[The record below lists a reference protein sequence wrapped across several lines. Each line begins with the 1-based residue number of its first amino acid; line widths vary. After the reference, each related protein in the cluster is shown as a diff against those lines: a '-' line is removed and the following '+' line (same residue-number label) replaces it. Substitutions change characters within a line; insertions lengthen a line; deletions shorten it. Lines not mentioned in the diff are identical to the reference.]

1 MAEIIVD
8 ANNEVEEKIEGLDTV
23 ARLQKEETTNE
34 EDANSLETEKPVE
47 ELPEK
52 FQGKSIEDIAKSY
65 SNLEQQS
72 GKQGN
77 ELGELRK
84 LADSLIQKNLQ
95 ESQTQS
101 TADTIEQELSDED
114 FVLNPV
120 EAVRKVVEE
129 SLKPIKEN
137 LTQTKVDNTLQR
149 IQTAHPDVSEIVN
162 DTNFQEWIMATKPR
176 QDMWARASN
185 GDFDYADELFT
196 QYKSLAS
203 RKDVEAENAI
213 QRAKEEDLKAAT
225 AISRGASPDVGTKG
239 KPNYRRA
246 ELIRLRMENP
256 KRYDSLSNEIRQAY
270 AEGRVL

>member
-1 MAEIIVD
+1 MAEILVD

-65 SNLEQQS
+65 SNLEQQY

-101 TADTIEQELSDED
+101 PADVIEQELSDED

-149 IQTAHPDVSEIVN
+149 IQTAHPDVS
-162 DTNFQEWIMATKPR
+162 
-176 QDMWARASN
+176 
-185 GDFDYADELFT
+185 
-196 QYKSLAS
+196 
-203 RKDVEAENAI
+203 
-213 QRAKEEDLKAAT
+213 
-225 AISRGASPDVGTKG
+225 
-239 KPNYRRA
+239 
-246 ELIRLRMENP
+246 
-256 KRYDSLSNEIRQAY
+256 
-270 AEGRVL
+270 

>member
-1 MAEIIVD
+1 MAEILVD

-65 SNLEQQS
+65 SNLEQQY

-101 TADTIEQELSDED
+101 TADVIEQELSDED

-162 DTNFQEWIMATKPR
+162 DTNFQEWVMATKPR

-225 AISRGASPDVGTKG
+225 AISRGASPDVGSKG

-256 KRYDSLSNEIRQAY
+256 KRYDSLSDEIAQAY
-270 AEGRVL
+270 AEGRVR

>member
-1 MAEIIVD
+1 MAEILVD

-65 SNLEQQS
+65 SNLEQQY

-225 AISRGASPDVGTKG
+225 AISRGASPDVGSKG

>member
-65 SNLEQQS
+65 SNLEQQY

>member
-1 MAEIIVD
+1 MAEILVD

-52 FQGKSIEDIAKSY
+52 FQGKSIEDIARSY
-65 SNLEQQS
+65 SNLEQQY

-101 TADTIEQELSDED
+101 TADVIEQELSDED

-162 DTNFQEWIMATKPR
+162 DTNFQEWVMATKPR

-225 AISRGASPDVGTKG
+225 AISRGASPDVGSKG

-256 KRYDSLSNEIRQAY
+256 KRYDSLSDEIAQAY
-270 AEGRVL
+270 AEGRVR

>member
-65 SNLEQQS
+65 SNLEQQY

-225 AISRGASPDVGTKG
+225 AISRGASPDVGSKG

>member
-1 MAEIIVD
+1 MAEILVD

-65 SNLEQQS
+65 SNLEQQY

-162 DTNFQEWIMATKPR
+162 DTNFQEWVMATKPR

-256 KRYDSLSNEIRQAY
+256 KRYDSLSDEIAQAY
-270 AEGRVL
+270 AEGRVR

>member
-1 MAEIIVD
+1 MAEILVD

-34 EDANSLETEKPVE
+34 EDANSLETEKPVD

-65 SNLEQQS
+65 SNLEQQY

-162 DTNFQEWIMATKPR
+162 DTNFQEWVMATKPR

-225 AISRGASPDVGTKG
+225 AISRGASPDVGSKG

-256 KRYDSLSNEIRQAY
+256 KRYDSLSDEIAQAY
-270 AEGRVL
+270 AEGRVR

>member
-1 MAEIIVD
+1 MAEILVD

-65 SNLEQQS
+65 SNLEQQY

-225 AISRGASPDVGTKG
+225 AISRGASPDVGSKG

-256 KRYDSLSNEIRQAY
+256 KRYDSLSDEIAQAY

>member
-1 MAEIIVD
+1 MAEILVD

-52 FQGKSIEDIAKSY
+52 FQGKSIEDIPKSY
-65 SNLEQQS
+65 SNLEQQY

-101 TADTIEQELSDED
+101 TADVIEQELSDED

-162 DTNFQEWIMATKPR
+162 DTNFQEWGMATKPR

-225 AISRGASPDVGTKG
+225 AISRGASPDVGSKG

-256 KRYDSLSNEIRQAY
+256 KRYDSLSDEIAQAY
-270 AEGRVL
+270 AEGRVR

>member
-1 MAEIIVD
+1 M
-8 ANNEVEEKIEGLDTV
+8 
-23 ARLQKEETTNE
+23 
-34 EDANSLETEKPVE
+34 
-47 ELPEK
+47 
-52 FQGKSIEDIAKSY
+52 
-65 SNLEQQS
+65 
-72 GKQGN
+72 
-77 ELGELRK
+77 
-84 LADSLIQKNLQ
+84 
-95 ESQTQS
+95 
-101 TADTIEQELSDED
+101 
-114 FVLNPV
+114 
-120 EAVRKVVEE
+120 VEE

-162 DTNFQEWIMATKPR
+162 DTNFQEWVMATKPR

-225 AISRGASPDVGTKG
+225 AISRGASPDVGSKG

-256 KRYDSLSNEIRQAY
+256 KRYDSLSDEIAQAY
-270 AEGRVL
+270 AEGRVR

>member
-65 SNLEQQS
+65 SNLEQQY

-101 TADTIEQELSDED
+101 TADVIEQELSDED

-162 DTNFQEWIMATKPR
+162 DTNFQEWVMATKPR

-225 AISRGASPDVGTKG
+225 AISRGASPDVGSKG

-256 KRYDSLSNEIRQAY
+256 KRYDSLSDEIAQAY
-270 AEGRVL
+270 AEGRVR

>member
-1 MAEIIVD
+1 MAEILVD

-34 EDANSLETEKPVE
+34 ENANSSETETPVE
-47 ELPEK
+47 ELPDK
-52 FQGKSIEDIAKSY
+52 FQGKSIEDIARSY
-65 SNLEQQS
+65 SNLEQQY

-225 AISRGASPDVGTKG
+225 AISRGASPDVGSKG

>member
-65 SNLEQQS
+65 SNLEQQY

-256 KRYDSLSNEIRQAY
+256 KRYDSLSDEIAQAY
-270 AEGRVL
+270 AEGRVR

>member
-1 MAEIIVD
+1 MAEILVD

-65 SNLEQQS
+65 SNLEQQY

-101 TADTIEQELSDED
+101 TADVIEQELSDED

-225 AISRGASPDVGTKG
+225 AISRGASPDVGSKG

-256 KRYDSLSNEIRQAY
+256 KRYDSLSDEIAQAY
-270 AEGRVL
+270 AEGRVR

>member
-65 SNLEQQS
+65 SNLEQQY

-239 KPNYRRA
+239 KPNYRRS

>member
-65 SNLEQQS
+65 SNLEQQY
-72 GKQGN
+72 GKQGY

-162 DTNFQEWIMATKPR
+162 DTNFQEWIMATNPR

>member
-1 MAEIIVD
+1 MAEILVD

-52 FQGKSIEDIAKSY
+52 FQGKSIEDIARSY
-65 SNLEQQS
+65 SNLEQQY

-101 TADTIEQELSDED
+101 TADVIEQELSDED

-162 DTNFQEWIMATKPR
+162 DTNFQEWVMATKPR

-225 AISRGASPDVGTKG
+225 AISRGASPDVGSKG

>member
-65 SNLEQQS
+65 SNLEQQY

-162 DTNFQEWIMATKPR
+162 DTNFQEWVMATKPR

>member
-1 MAEIIVD
+1 MAEILVD

-65 SNLEQQS
+65 SNLEQQY

-137 LTQTKVDNTLQR
+137 LTQTRVDNTLQR

-162 DTNFQEWIMATKPR
+162 DTNFQEWVMATKPR

>member
-65 SNLEQQS
+65 SNLEQQY

-162 DTNFQEWIMATKPR
+162 DTNFQEWVMATKPR

-256 KRYDSLSNEIRQAY
+256 KRYDSLSDEIAQAY
-270 AEGRVL
+270 AEGRVR

>member
-65 SNLEQQS
+65 SNLEQQY

-101 TADTIEQELSDED
+101 TADVIEQELSDED

-129 SLKPIKEN
+129 ALKPIKEN

-256 KRYDSLSNEIRQAY
+256 KRYDSLSDEIAQAY
-270 AEGRVL
+270 AEGRVR

>member
-65 SNLEQQS
+65 SNLEQQY

-225 AISRGASPDVGTKG
+225 AISRGASPDVGSKG

-256 KRYDSLSNEIRQAY
+256 KRYDSLSDEIAQAY
-270 AEGRVL
+270 AEGRVR

>member
-1 MAEIIVD
+1 MAEILVD

-52 FQGKSIEDIAKSY
+52 FRGKSIEDIARSY
-65 SNLEQQS
+65 SNLEQQY

-137 LTQTKVDNTLQR
+137 LTQTRVDNTLQR

-162 DTNFQEWIMATKPR
+162 DTNFQEWVMATKPR

-213 QRAKEEDLKAAT
+213 QRAKEEDLKAAA
-225 AISRGASPDVGTKG
+225 AISKGASPDVGTKG

>member
-1 MAEIIVD
+1 MAEILVD

-65 SNLEQQS
+65 SNLEQQY

-162 DTNFQEWIMATKPR
+162 DTNFQEWVMATKPR

-225 AISRGASPDVGTKG
+225 AISRGASPDVGSKG

-256 KRYDSLSNEIRQAY
+256 KRYDSLSDEIAQAY
-270 AEGRVL
+270 AEGRVR

>member
-1 MAEIIVD
+1 MAEILVD

-65 SNLEQQS
+65 SNLEQQY

-256 KRYDSLSNEIRQAY
+256 KRYDSLSDEIAQAY
-270 AEGRVL
+270 AEGRVR

>member
-1 MAEIIVD
+1 MAEILVD

-65 SNLEQQS
+65 SNLEQQY

-225 AISRGASPDVGTKG
+225 AISRGASPDVGSKG

-256 KRYDSLSNEIRQAY
+256 KRYDSLSDEIAQAY
-270 AEGRVL
+270 AEGRVR

>member
-1 MAEIIVD
+1 MAEILVD

-65 SNLEQQS
+65 SNLEQQY

-162 DTNFQEWIMATKPR
+162 DTNFQEWVMATKPR